1 MTDAPP
7 SPETPLLY
15 LENVAKVVDV
25 DADTVLLCDPK
36 VETFSRRAGLAR
48 DAGKRWGCIVC
59 KVLDW
64 AALKFFGQKDH
75 CTAAVQ
81 AGEVE

>member
-1 MTDAPP
+1 M
-7 SPETPLLY
+7 TPLEREAELY
-15 LENVAKVVDV
+15 AENLAKVADI
-25 DADTVLLCDPK
+25 DANTVVLCDPK

-64 AALKFFGQKDH
+64 AWLHVTGVRDH
-75 CTAAVQ
+75 CTNAVK
-81 AGEVE
+81 AGEAQ